1 MIVLDD
7 APANP
12 SQTRATIPANT
23 QISKQRRLYQRHTL
37 HVVENHAQRGAP
49 SDGKLA
55 ARHADFQK
63 SASDEL
69 VIARSRSVSATDEKT
84 RALARHRNIATTVV
98 VALAIGALIGIYWS
112 ASEQHDSS
120 QPAAKASN
128 DVQPAARQQAPQET
142 TIEPAFPAAPTL
154 EAANP
159 TTNPTTNTA
168 TNTTTNTA
176 TNTTTNTATNT
187 ATNRQPV
194 LPTTNPIVRELK
206 LARQL
211 ANDYLEEI
219 DWLQSQNSM
228 LRQTINSLDSETTVL
243 NSELLQLE
251 LKVTALEADAKL

>member
-12 SQTRATIPANT
+12 SPIRATIPANT
-23 QISKQRRLYQRHTL
+23 QMSKQRRLYQQNTL

-55 ARHADFQK
+55 ARHADLQK
-63 SASDEL
+63 SASDGL

-98 VALAIGALIGIYWS
+98 VALAIGALIGIYWG

-120 QPAAKASN
+120 QPVANASN
-128 DVQPAARQQAPQET
+128 DAQTAARQQALQET
-142 TIEPAFPAAPTL
+142 IIEPALSAAPTL
-154 EAANP
+154 AAANP
-159 TTNPTTNTA
+159 TK
-168 TNTTTNTA
+168 
-176 TNTTTNTATNT
+176 
-187 ATNRQPV
+187 NRQPV
-194 LPTTNPIVRELK
+194 LSASDPIVKELK
-206 LARQL
+206 VTRQL

-228 LRQTINSLDSETTVL
+228 LQQTINNLDSETTVL